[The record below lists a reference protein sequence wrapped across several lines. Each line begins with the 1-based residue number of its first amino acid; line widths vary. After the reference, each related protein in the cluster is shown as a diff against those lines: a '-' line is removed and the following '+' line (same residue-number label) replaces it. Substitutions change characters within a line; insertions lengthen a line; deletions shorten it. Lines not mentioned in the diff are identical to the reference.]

1 MLGFLKRPKL
11 YKGGLQLL
19 LAIAILVS
27 VFFVATETAHALH
40 GCEEENCP
48 ICAALEVSQENI
60 RGALPGLAGAALV
73 VFLAAWAFLRSPVR
87 DCLICADTPVA
98 RKVRLDN

>member
-1 MLGFLKRPKL
+1 MRDLKRSKL
-11 YKGGLQLL
+11 YKGGLKLL

-48 ICAALEVSQENI
+48 ICAALVVSQADI
-60 RGALPGLAGAALV
+60 RGALLRRAGSALAVCPAAP
-73 VFLAAWAFLRSPVR
+73 AFLRSPIR
-87 DCLICADTPVA
+87 ECRICADTLVA
-98 RKVRLDN
+98 RKVRLDT

>member
-1 MLGFLKRPKL
+1 MRDLKRSKL

-60 RGALPGLAGAALV
+60 RGALPGLAGAALA
-73 VFLAAWAFLRSPVR
+73 VFPAAPAFLRSPIR
-87 DCLICADTPVA
+87 ECRICADTLVA
-98 RKVRLDN
+98 RKVRLDT